1 MDETREE
8 RSAPKGHGDF
18 ANLIRKQWTPAELR
32 ALADDIVELERHPGF
47 QAMTTLLKARE
58 ALLVDRLVVEKPDDI
73 RSTDQVIGM
82 LGGLRQGNRAV
93 ESILYEAQEA
103 RERALAAAREAD
115 AKGAT
120 SQ

>member
-1 MDETREE
+1 MDEPREE
-8 RSAPKGHGDF
+8 RSPKGHGDF

-32 ALADDIVELERHPGF
+32 ALAEDVAELEQHPGF
-47 QAMTTLLKARE
+47 QAVTTLLKARE

-82 LGGLRQGNRAV
+82 LGGLRQGLRAV
-93 ESILYEAQEA
+93 DSIVYEAQQA
-103 RERALAAAREAD
+103 RERAEAAARAAD